1 MGFNSRHFKALMRK
15 NAINYKRTCCGS
27 VTEILC
33 PLVVMG
39 IVASIRLA
47 DDPTF
52 VDEQSI
58 VSSSAMF
65 SPFTM
70 KDSSTGSYNILTA

>member
-33 PLVVMG
+33 PLVIMG
-39 IVASIRLA
+39 IVAAIRLA

-52 VDEQSI
+52 VNEQSI
-58 VSSSAMF
+58 IDSSAMY
-65 SPFTM
+65 SPFTT
-70 KDSSTGSYNILTA
+70 KDAASGSYQLL